1 MQESRR
7 SAVITA
13 GMSEIPLIIMRFIIQ
28 SVNSFYH
35 NGLYFNDYA
44 ACLRDRTFPTISIP
58 VTRKKPMRAKRTAL
72 PICIFTC
79 GR

>member
-1 MQESRR
+1 MQELRR

-35 NGLYFNDYA
+35 NGLHFNDYA
-44 ACLRDRTFPTISIP
+44 VCLRFIAFPRISIP

-72 PICIFTC
+72 PICIST
-79 GR
+79 